1 MNKEIWPNF
10 FIVGAMRAGTT
21 SLYEY
26 LKKSKFVYLPSI
38 KEPNYFTSAVDPKQ
52 LLTKPI
58 KDEKKYLELF
68 KNVKNEKVIGDS
80 SPTYLW
86 DPKSAEMIY
95 KKIPNAKIII
105 ILRNPI
111 ERAFSHY
118 LMLFGRGMTK
128 LSFEQVIKESLMV
141 SGDNFEGRVISGGFY
156 FKQIKRYLDTFPKNQ
171 NKIIIFEEF
180 ANNTKKSV
188 QDVLNFLEID
198 DSPHESVNTIYNQ
211 YTEPRGGISSSIM
224 RSNKIKKF
232 GKKILPSSLGQ
243 SMMNDVLG
251 KKVEKPKLSE
261 KLRTILEDI
270 YREEIIE
277 IEKILDIDVQWL
289 KKKA

>member
-1 MNKEIWPNF
+1 MTKKMWPNF

-38 KEPNYFTSAVDPKQ
+38 KEPNYFTSFVDPKL

-58 KDEKKYLELF
+58 RDEKKYLELF
-68 KNVKNEKVIGDS
+68 KNVKNEKAIGDS

-128 LSFEQVIKESLMV
+128 LSFEQVIIESKDIADDDF
-141 SGDNFEGRVISGGFY
+141 SGRVINGGFY
-156 FKQIKRYLDTFPKNQ
+156 SKQIKRYLDIFPKNQ
-171 NKIIIFEEF
+171 IKIIIFEEF
-180 ANNTKKSV
+180 ANNTKKAV
-188 QDVLNFLEID
+188 QDILDFLEVE
-198 DSPHESVNTIYNQ
+198 DSPPESVNTIYNQ

-232 GKKILPSSLGQ
+232 GKKILPTSLGQ

-251 KKVEKPKLSE
+251 KKVEKPKLSD
-261 KLRTILEDI
+261 KLSKILENI

-277 IEKILDIDVQWL
+277 IEKILDIDTQWL
-289 KKKA
+289 NKR